1 MKLLINLSKVEYL
14 KNEEG
19 SAKLRAQK
27 PHLSGEL
34 QKASNPK
41 AILGPYSAYSHFRK
55 LQKIFAAHH

>member
-19 SAKLRAQK
+19 STKPRAQK

-41 AILGPYSAYSHFRK
+41 AILGLYSAYSHF
-55 LQKIFAAHH
+55 